1 MKRIYLSL
9 FLACLLAGLVSCR
22 KEETVAPPEFELYVP
37 TVFTPDG
44 DGVNDTFKVKGT
56 NITQYHIDIYSPSNI
71 IVYTSNDILQ
81 GWDGRY
87 KNENMPPDNYLWLI
101 EYVNS
106 RSEKRKSSGYVELI
120 R

>member
-1 MKRIYLSL
+1 MKHSRLII
-9 FLACLLAGLVSCR
+9 LLAVLSAGFAACSK
-22 KEETVAPPEFELYVP
+22 KEAPAPPAFELYVP
-37 TVFTPDG
+37 TAFTPDG

-56 NITQYHIDIYSPSNI
+56 NITHYHIDIYTPSNI
-71 IVYTSNDILQ
+71 LVYMSDDITH

-87 KNENMPPDNYLWLI
+87 KGDEMPPDNYLWVI

-106 RSEKRKSSGYVELI
+106 RSEKRKSSGYVELV